1 MKVKVWD
8 PRYLEYFNENCQHP
22 KQNLKLKSKKSLEEF
37 LDVTKTILSEGP
49 TKWYGNTDEM
59 FAKLQRMKEVLEHE
73 VISGVN
79 RKLQMKPEK
88 WVERQEIGLTGKVET
103 ITKVSHV
110 LIILKW
116 GGILTPLGELQSENL
131 GTLFR
136 THMYPDPSGGGVLRL
151 HSTFRHDLKIKSSD
165 EGRVMKTAAAF
176 TKGLLELE
184 GDLTPVLVSL
194 VSIQDSSMLDH
205 SDNQQIKEE
214 MEAIKLKLSN
224 IFQQDYTI
232 TPDMLDTIAPIG
244 NTIMRESL
252 LKLKNP
258 RRSLQYI
265 YTLISQLCQ
274 EIKLICQ
281 LSSNKN
287 DNNNTNDN
295 NDNCITDSTTSS
307 STTLPIL
314 YLNETPYLML
324 YRWETL
330 YRDFYTIEK
339 DTYDLSKVP
348 ELHDM
353 TRYDLLH
360 NSHLPFSNIL
370 DQLYEIVD
378 TFASCIVPQEYG
390 ITLTEKQKISHM
402 MCDALLKK
410 ISNDILI
417 ARSDN
422 HLDMHYLLDHS
433 HGEDL
438 DIRSLGRNVR
448 TRLYFTSESHLY
460 TLLNVLQYP
469 LDDVT
474 SSNSSSSRASS
485 SISTTSITTSTI
497 GTNPET
503 TTSSPLLSTP
513 PLILTPATSTST
525 PTNLF
530 DEKGN
535 NYLNTI
541 AELGYLTQIT
551 IRLFEVPNKSKDDP
565 DKYRCEI
572 SFSCGGVSDPRF
584 DKLGEIADSVILNEN
599 VRCDDV
605 LKCLAGSLD
614 LKFSDQVST

>member
-1 MKVKVWD
+1 
-8 PRYLEYFNENCQHP
+8 
-22 KQNLKLKSKKSLEEF
+22 
-37 LDVTKTILSEGP
+37 
-49 TKWYGNTDEM
+49 
-59 FAKLQRMKEVLEHE
+59 
-73 VISGVN
+73 
-79 RKLQMKPEK
+79 
-88 WVERQEIGLTGKVET
+88 
-103 ITKVSHV
+103 
-110 LIILKW
+110 
-116 GGILTPLGELQSENL
+116 
-131 GTLFR
+131 
-136 THMYPDPSGGGVLRL
+136 
-151 HSTFRHDLKIKSSD
+151 
-165 EGRVMKTAAAF
+165 
-176 TKGLLELE
+176 
-184 GDLTPVLVSL
+184 
-194 VSIQDSSMLDH
+194 
-205 SDNQQIKEE
+205 
-214 MEAIKLKLSN
+214 
-224 IFQQDYTI
+224 
-232 TPDMLDTIAPIG
+232 
-244 NTIMRESL
+244 
-252 LKLKNP
+252 
-258 RRSLQYI
+258 
-265 YTLISQLCQ
+265 
-274 EIKLICQ
+274 
-281 LSSNKN
+281 
-287 DNNNTNDN
+287 
-295 NDNCITDSTTSS
+295 
-307 STTLPIL
+307 
-314 YLNETPYLML
+314 
-324 YRWETL
+324 
-330 YRDFYTIEK
+330 
-339 DTYDLSKVP
+339 
-348 ELHDM
+348 
-353 TRYDLLH
+353 
-360 NSHLPFSNIL
+360 
-370 DQLYEIVD
+370 
-378 TFASCIVPQEYG
+378 
-390 ITLTEKQKISHM
+390 M